1 MSTPGLINHGL
12 GRYSRNSHELRYFF
26 MVPSQLN
33 SRLGSINPGL
43 TLPQT
48 KDFIGLKDQ
57 NQEILYHMWTS
68 CDLI

>member
-1 MSTPGLINHGL
+1 
-12 GRYSRNSHELRYFF
+12 

-33 SRLGSINPGL
+33 NRLESINPGL